1 MVKTTNTRNKA
12 EKQQLLENEEME
24 NNRRKMDHEAQLNKH
39 IFEKKKPRPG
49 AEESKAK
56 PKAPG
61 GADDLWDPILHVD
74 DEDSQLP
81 QWWINFYTF
90 SIDILRNMHFGVT
103 MLAQSRLHM

>member
-81 QWWINFYTF
+81 Q
-90 SIDILRNMHFGVT
+90 
-103 MLAQSRLHM
+103 